1 MDLGLPVLDR
11 ELLDGSENP
20 HAGIVH
26 QNVQAAKSIR
36 CLLDKATT
44 VLGTGHVGSDTYH
57 PSAGIG
63 VQLRRDALE
72 VG

>member
-11 ELLDGSENP
+11 ELLDRGENP

-26 QNVQAAKSIR
+26 QNVDVAKSIR
-36 CLLDKATT
+36 RLLDKATA
-44 VLGTGHVGSDTYH
+44 VFGTRHVGGDTDH
-57 PSAGIG
+57 TSEKG
-63 VQLRRDALE
+63 VIQVRCHLLD